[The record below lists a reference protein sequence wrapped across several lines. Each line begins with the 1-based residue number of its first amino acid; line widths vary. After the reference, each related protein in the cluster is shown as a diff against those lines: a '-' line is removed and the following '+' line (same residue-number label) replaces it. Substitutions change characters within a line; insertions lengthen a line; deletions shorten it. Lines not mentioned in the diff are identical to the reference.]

1 MKNYTDRLHGEGA
14 SGIMELQKSNKGG
27 GSIMVIRAIPEK
39 NAKEKMAIRRDT
51 ACRVRRSIWI
61 NNILSEI
68 HPKSDVL
75 FTK

>member
-1 MKNYTDRLHGEGA
+1 
-14 SGIMELQKSNKGG
+14 
-27 GSIMVIRAIPEK
+27 MVIRAIPEK

>member
-1 MKNYTDRLHGEGA
+1 MVKDY
-14 SGIMELQKSNKGG
+14 ELQPNRYVSRQNEKS
-27 GSIMVIRAIPEK
+27 SQSFTIRAIPEK

-51 ACRVRRSIWI
+51 ACRVRRSIWL

-68 HPKSDVL
+68 HLKSDVL